1 VKGGRARRVVERLAR
16 ADVSA
21 HGPSVRG
28 RELGITE
35 TDLSSALAKG
45 ELLLHYQPIVDVR
58 SGVCRR
64 VEALLR
70 WRHPRIGLILP
81 GEFLP
86 LVTSPELLGTIDLW
100 VLRVALEQRQRWR
113 DEAERLA
120 VSVNLSRHD
129 TRQIDELLRA
139 IHGIETDAVTFE
151 IRSAEVNAVEADSN
165 ARLASLAAAGARIT
179 LDDVTLQDAPAR
191 ALASS
196 IDEIK
201 IARSLVKRALVDTGA
216 RRDLQSLV
224 ELARSYRFN
233 VVAVGVEDRST
244 YELVAGLGC
253 DMAQG
258 HWVSRPLVPDRLRP
272 ARRLVA
278 GLALTGAMA
287 FSMHVA
293 AGKAAGSGGRA
304 IELSLPV
311 NGLFSSGCCLE
322 TPTTAD
328 AAGLTS
334 TGKLE
339 QLEMRTGLPFS
350 SRASAHADL
359 FVERGLGTSFAATLA
374 SKVDRD
380 IAELEQGFGRELE
393 GRPSIYVFATRANF
407 ALGLQQMFGVRGPD
421 AGVLAAA
428 NGGLTLTQQGAI
440 VINLQNVNV
449 RDLAIVRHEL
459 AHAMVHQIVGAD
471 ASVPT
476 WVHEG
481 IATLEERRG
490 TTDELAAARSAASAL
505 AVIGAGETTLYDLE
519 PANQWIQRNAA
530 LGGKAYTVS
539 AEAVRLVEQRVSHEG
554 LVRILESV
562 GRGES
567 FGAAFASEAG
577 ESLGDFER
585 AFPARLASD
594 QGNARILQSRQ
605 ADGVRWSFAGFV
617 PNSPVT
623 ISIEGERYQLQFEVI
638 ADQNGTY
645 EALFG
650 PTAPKGEYAFRASSR
665 GVDAAATVRT

>member
-1 VKGGRARRVVERLAR
+1 MKSGKARRVVESLAR
-16 ADVSA
+16 ADVKA
-21 HGPSVRG
+21 RRPNAQG
-28 RELGITE
+28 RERGLSEG
-35 TDLSSALAKG
+35 DLANALAKG

-70 WRHPRIGLILP
+70 WQHPRIGPILP
-81 GEFLP
+81 GEFLR
-86 LVTSPELLGTIDLW
+86 LATSLELLGAIDLW
-100 VLRVALEQRQRWR
+100 VIRAALDQRKQWR
-113 DEAERLA
+113 KQAERLG

-129 TRQIDELLRA
+129 AKQIDEIVKALN
-139 IHGIETDAVTFE
+139 GVEPYAVTFE
-151 IRSAEVNAVEADSN
+151 IRPDHHAALADGQQQLVRMSAV
-165 ARLASLAAAGARIT
+165 GARVT

-191 ALASS
+191 TLAAS

-201 IARSLVKRALVDTGA
+201 IARSLVKRAVLEKEA

-224 ELARSYRFN
+224 ELARSYRLS

-244 YELVAGLGC
+244 YDIVAGLGC

-272 ARRLVA
+272 ARRWAA

-293 AGKAAGSGGRA
+293 AGKAAGSGGRDA
-304 IELSLPV
+304 QLSLPV

-322 TPTTAD
+322 TPPTAN
-328 AAGLTS
+328 ATRLTS
-334 TGKLE
+334 KEKLE

-350 SRASAHADL
+350 SRSTAHADL
-359 FVERGLGTSFAATLA
+359 FVEHGLGTSFAAALA
-374 SKVDRD
+374 SKVDGD
-380 IAELEQGFGRELE
+380 IAELEQGFGRKLE

-407 ALGLQQMFGVRGPD
+407 ALGLQQMFGVRAPD

-428 NGGLTLTQQGAI
+428 NGGLTLTHQGAI
-440 VINLQNVNV
+440 VINLQNVNA

-471 ASVPT
+471 ASLPT

-490 TTDELAAARSAASAL
+490 TADELAAARSAASAL
-505 AVIGAGETTLYDLE
+505 AVIGAGETTLSELE

-562 GRGES
+562 GRGDS

-585 AFPARLASD
+585 AFPALLASD
-594 QGNARILQSRQ
+594 QGSARILQARQ
-605 ADGVRWSFAGFV
+605 ADGVRWSFAGFM
-617 PNSPVT
+617 PNAPVT
-623 ISIEGERYQLQFEVI
+623 ISIEGERYKLQFEVL
-638 ADQNGTY
+638 ADENGTY

-665 GVDAAATVRT
+665 GVNAAATVRT

>member
-1 VKGGRARRVVERLAR
+1 MKSGKARRVVEGLAR
-16 ADVSA
+16 ADVKA
-21 HGPSVRG
+21 RRPNGLG
-28 RELGITE
+28 RELGLSE
-35 TDLSSALAKG
+35 DDLASALTKG
-45 ELLLHYQPIVDVR
+45 QLLLHYQPIVDVR
-58 SGVCRR
+58 SGACRR

-70 WRHPRIGLILP
+70 WQHPRIGPILP
-81 GEFLP
+81 GEFLR
-86 LVTSPELLGTIDLW
+86 LASSPELLGAIDLW
-100 VLRVALEQRQRWR
+100 VIRAALDQRKHWREQT
-113 DEAERLA
+113 ERLG

-129 TRQIDELLRA
+129 ARQIDEIVNAL
-139 IHGIETDAVTFE
+139 HGVEPDAVTFE
-151 IRSAEVNAVEADSN
+151 IRPAGHAALADGQLQLV
-165 ARLASLAAAGARIT
+165 RLSAAGVRVT

-191 ALASS
+191 TLAAS

-201 IARSLVKRALVDTGA
+201 IARSLVKRAVVEKDA

-224 ELARSYRFN
+224 ELARSYRLS
-233 VVAVGVEDRST
+233 VVAVGVEDRQT

-272 ARRLVA
+272 ARRWAA

-287 FSMHVA
+287 FSMNVA
-293 AGKAAGSGGRA
+293 AGKAASSGGRDTQLA
-304 IELSLPV
+304 LPL
-311 NGLFSSGCCLE
+311 NGLFSSGCCLDSPAPDE
-322 TPTTAD
+322 ASRP
-328 AAGLTS
+328 TS

-339 QLEMRTGLPFS
+339 QLEMRTGLPFL
-350 SRASAHADL
+350 SRSTAHADL
-359 FVERGLGTSFAATLA
+359 FIERGLGTSFAATLA

-380 IAELEQGFGRELE
+380 IAQLEEEFGRKVD
-393 GRPSIYVFATRANF
+393 GRPAIYVFATRANF
-407 ALGLQQMFGVRGPD
+407 ALGLQQVFGVRAPD

-428 NGGLTLTQQGAI
+428 NGGIALTQQSAI
-440 VINLQNVNV
+440 VINLQNVNA
-449 RDLAIVRHEL
+449 RDLAVVRHEL
-459 AHAMVHQIVGAD
+459 THAMVHQIIGAD
-471 ASVPT
+471 GSIPT

-481 IATLEERRG
+481 IATLQERRG
-490 TTDELAAARSAASAL
+490 TADELATARSAASAL
-505 AVIGAGETTLYDLE
+505 AVISAGATTLSDLA

-562 GRGES
+562 GRGDS

-585 AFPARLASD
+585 AFPALLASD
-594 QGNARILQSRQ
+594 QGSARILQARQ
-605 ADGVRWSFAGFV
+605 ADGVRWSFAGFM

-623 ISIEGERYQLQFEVI
+623 ISIEGERYKLQFEVI